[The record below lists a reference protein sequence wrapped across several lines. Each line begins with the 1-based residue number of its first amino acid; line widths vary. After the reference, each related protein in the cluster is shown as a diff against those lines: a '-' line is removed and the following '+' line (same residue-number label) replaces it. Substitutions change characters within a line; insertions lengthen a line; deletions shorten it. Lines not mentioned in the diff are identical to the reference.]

1 LNSAEFLLIGA
12 VLAVG
17 VLHTMVPDHWLP
29 IVLMARQR
37 KWSTR
42 ETALAALQAGTGHV
56 VSTLLIAVL
65 FWGAGAA
72 IATRFSGWVET
83 ATSLALVG
91 FGLWVA
97 VGAWREMVHE
107 HGHEHG
113 HHHHHGHNHG
123 HSHDTKTGSRMTL
136 LLILGSSP
144 MIEGIPA
151 FFAAGQYGL
160 GLLIIMALVFAAA
173 TIVTYVVL
181 SVYSA
186 KGLEQVRFGRFE
198 RYGEIVSGLLIAV
211 VGVVFWFWP
220 LA

>member
-1 LNSAEFLLIGA
+1 MNSAELLLIGA

-17 VLHTMVPDHWLP
+17 VFHTMVPDHWLP

-37 KWSTR
+37 KWSTQK
-42 ETALAALQAGTGHV
+42 TALAALQAGTGHV

-72 IATRFSGWVET
+72 FATRFSGWVET
-83 ATSLALVG
+83 ATSVALVG

-97 VGAWREMVHE
+97 IGAWREMHKQ
-107 HGHEHG
+107 
-113 HHHHHGHNHG
+113 
-123 HSHDTKTGSRMTL
+123 SHDTKTGSRIAL

-151 FFAAGQYGL
+151 FFAAGKYGF
-160 GLLIIMALVFAAA
+160 GLLIVMALVFAAA
-173 TIVTYVVL
+173 TISVYIVF

-186 KGLEQVRFGRFE
+186 KGLKQVRFGRFE
-198 RYGEIVSGLLIAV
+198 RYGEIVSGAVIAL
-211 VGVVFWFWP
+211 VGAVFWFWP
-220 LA
+220 VA

>member
-1 LNSAEFLLIGA
+1 MNSAEFLLIGA

-17 VLHTMVPDHWLP
+17 VFHTMVPDHWLP

-42 ETALAALQAGTGHV
+42 QTALAALQAGTGHT

-72 IATRFSGWVET
+72 IATRFSAWVET
-83 ATSLALVG
+83 ATSVALVG

-97 VGAWREMVHE
+97 IGAWREI
-107 HGHEHG
+107 GHEHRQEPT
-113 HHHHHGHNHG
+113 
-123 HSHDTKTGSRMTL
+123 HDTKPGSRMAL

-160 GLLIIMALVFAAA
+160 WLLVIMALVFAAA
-173 TIVTYVVL
+173 TIATYVIL

-186 KGLEQVRFGRFE
+186 RGLEQFRFGRFE
-198 RYGEIVSGLLIAV
+198 RYGEIVSGVLIAV

-220 LA
+220 VA

>member
-1 LNSAEFLLIGA
+1 MNSAELLLIGA

-17 VLHTMVPDHWLP
+17 VFHTMVPDHWLP

-37 KWSTR
+37 KWSTQK
-42 ETALAALQAGTGHV
+42 TALAALQAGTGHV

-72 IATRFSGWVET
+72 FATRFSGWVET
-83 ATSLALVG
+83 ATSVSLVG

-97 VGAWREMVHE
+97 IGAWREMHKQ
-107 HGHEHG
+107 
-113 HHHHHGHNHG
+113 
-123 HSHDTKTGSRMTL
+123 SHDTKTGSRIAL

-160 GLLIIMALVFAAA
+160 WLLIIMALVFAAA
-173 TIVTYVVL
+173 TISTYIL
-181 SVYSA
+181 FSVYSA
-186 KGLEQVRFGRFE
+186 KGLKQVRFGRFE
-198 RYGEIVSGLLIAV
+198 RYGEIVSGAVIAL
-211 VGVVFWFWP
+211 VGAVFWFWP
-220 LA
+220 VT

>member
-1 LNSAEFLLIGA
+1 LNSAELLLIGA

-17 VLHTMVPDHWLP
+17 VFHTMVPDHWLP

-37 KWSTR
+37 KWSTQK
-42 ETALAALQAGTGHV
+42 TALAALQAGTGHV

-72 IATRFSGWVET
+72 FATRFSGWVET
-83 ATSLALVG
+83 ATSVALVG

-97 VGAWREMVHE
+97 IGAWREMHKQ
-107 HGHEHG
+107 
-113 HHHHHGHNHG
+113 
-123 HSHDTKTGSRMTL
+123 SHDTKTGSRIAL

-160 GLLIIMALVFAAA
+160 WLLIIMALVFAAA
-173 TIVTYVVL
+173 TISTYIL
-181 SVYSA
+181 FSVYSA
-186 KGLEQVRFGRFE
+186 KGLKQVRFGRFE
-198 RYGEIVSGLLIAV
+198 RYGEIVSGAVIAL
-211 VGVVFWFWP
+211 VGAVFWFWP
-220 LA
+220 VA

>member
-1 LNSAEFLLIGA
+1 MNSAELLLIGA

-17 VLHTMVPDHWLP
+17 VFHTMVPDHWLP
-29 IVLMARQR
+29 IVLMARQG
-37 KWSTR
+37 KWSTQK
-42 ETALAALQAGTGHV
+42 TALAALQAGTGHV

-72 IATRFSGWVET
+72 FATRFSGWVET
-83 ATSLALVG
+83 ATSVALVG

-97 VGAWREMVHE
+97 IGAWREMHKQ
-107 HGHEHG
+107 
-113 HHHHHGHNHG
+113 
-123 HSHDTKTGSRMTL
+123 SHDTKTGSRIAL

-160 GLLIIMALVFAAA
+160 WLLIIMALVFAAA
-173 TIVTYVVL
+173 TISVYIVF

-186 KGLEQVRFGRFE
+186 KGLKQVRFGRFE
-198 RYGEIVSGLLIAV
+198 RYGEIVSGAVIAL
-211 VGVVFWFWP
+211 VGAVFWFWP
-220 LA
+220 VA

>member
-17 VLHTMVPDHWLP
+17 VFHTMVPDHWLP

-42 ETALAALQAGTGHV
+42 QTALAALQAGTGHAV
-56 VSTLLIAVL
+56 LTLLIAVL

-72 IATRFSGWVET
+72 IATRFSAWVET

-97 VGAWREMVHE
+97 IGAWREIAHE
-107 HGHEHG
+107 HSHEHT
-113 HHHHHGHNHG
+113 HGA
-123 HSHDTKTGSRMTL
+123 KTGSRMAL

-160 GLLIIMALVFAAA
+160 GLLIIMALVFATA
-173 TIVTYVVL
+173 TIATYIIL

-186 KGLEQVRFGRFE
+186 KGVEQLRFGRFE
-198 RYGEIVSGLLIAV
+198 RYGEIVSGVLIAA

-220 LA
+220 VA

>member
-1 LNSAEFLLIGA
+1 
-12 VLAVG
+12 
-17 VLHTMVPDHWLP
+17 MVPDHWLP
-29 IVLMARQR
+29 IVPMARQR

-56 VSTLLIAVL
+56 VSTLLIAIL
-65 FWGAGAA
+65 FWAAGAA
-72 IATRFSGWVET
+72 LATRFSAWAET

-97 VGAWREMVHE
+97 IGAWREIAHE
-107 HGHEHG
+107 H
-113 HHHHHGHNHG
+113 
-123 HSHDTKTGSRMTL
+123 SHKHTDDAKAGSRMAL

-173 TIVTYVVL
+173 TIATYIVL

-186 KGLEQVRFGRFE
+186 KGLEQFRYGQFE
-198 RYGEIVSGLLIAV
+198 QYGEIVSGVLIAV
-211 VGVVFWFWP
+211 VGAVFWFWP
-220 LA
+220 VT

>member
-1 LNSAEFLLIGA
+1 LNSAELLLIGA

-17 VLHTMVPDHWLP
+17 VFHTMVPDHWLP

-37 KWSTR
+37 KWSTQR
-42 ETALAALQAGTGHV
+42 TALAALQAGTGHV

-72 IATRFSGWVET
+72 FATRFSGWVET
-83 ATSLALVG
+83 ATSVALVG

-97 VGAWREMVHE
+97 IGAWREMHKQ
-107 HGHEHG
+107 
-113 HHHHHGHNHG
+113 
-123 HSHDTKTGSRMTL
+123 SHDTKTGSRIAL

-160 GLLIIMALVFAAA
+160 WLLIIMALVFAAA
-173 TIVTYVVL
+173 TISVYIVF

-186 KGLEQVRFGRFE
+186 KGLKQVRFGRFE
-198 RYGEIVSGLLIAV
+198 RYGEIVSGAVIAL
-211 VGVVFWFWP
+211 VGAVFWFWP
-220 LA
+220 VA

>member
-1 LNSAEFLLIGA
+1 MNSAEFLLIGA

-17 VLHTMVPDHWLP
+17 VFHTMVPDHWLP
-29 IVLMARQR
+29 IVLMARQQ

-42 ETALAALQAGTGHV
+42 DTALAALQAGTGHV

-72 IATRFSGWVET
+72 IATRFSTWVET

-97 VGAWREMVHE
+97 IGAWREIAHE
-107 HGHEHG
+107 HGHEHT
-113 HHHHHGHNHG
+113 
-123 HSHDTKTGSRMTL
+123 DDAKKGSRMAL

-160 GLLIIMALVFAAA
+160 GLLIIMALVFATA
-173 TIVTYVVL
+173 TIATYIIL

-186 KGLEQVRFGRFE
+186 KGLEQFRFGRFE
-198 RYGEIVSGLLIAV
+198 RYGEIVSGVLIAV

-220 LA
+220 VA

>member
-1 LNSAEFLLIGA
+1 LNSAEYLLIGA

-17 VLHTMVPDHWLP
+17 VFHTMVPDHWLP
-29 IVLMARQR
+29 IVLMARQQ

-42 ETALAALQAGTGHV
+42 DTALAALQAGTGHV

-72 IATRFSGWVET
+72 IATRFSAWVET

-97 VGAWREMVHE
+97 IGAWREIAHE
-107 HGHEHG
+107 HGHEH
-113 HHHHHGHNHG
+113 N
-123 HSHDTKTGSRMTL
+123 DNAKKGSRMAL

-151 FFAAGQYGL
+151 FFAAGKYGI
-160 GLLIIMALVFAAA
+160 GLLIIMALVFATA
-173 TIVTYVVL
+173 TIATYIIL

-186 KGLEQVRFGRFE
+186 KGLEQFRFGRFE
-198 RYGEIVSGLLIAV
+198 RYGEIVSGALIAV

-220 LA
+220 VA

>member
-1 LNSAEFLLIGA
+1 MNSAELLLIGA

-17 VLHTMVPDHWLP
+17 VFHTMVPDHWLP

-37 KWSTR
+37 KWSTQK
-42 ETALAALQAGTGHV
+42 TALAALQAGTGHV

-65 FWGAGAA
+65 FWGAGSAF
-72 IATRFSGWVET
+72 ATRFSGWVET
-83 ATSLALVG
+83 ATSVALVG

-97 VGAWREMVHE
+97 IGAWREMHKQ
-107 HGHEHG
+107 
-113 HHHHHGHNHG
+113 
-123 HSHDTKTGSRMTL
+123 SHDTKTGSRIAL

-160 GLLIIMALVFAAA
+160 WLLIIMALVFAAA
-173 TIVTYVVL
+173 TISVYIVF

-186 KGLEQVRFGRFE
+186 KGLKQVRFGRFE
-198 RYGEIVSGLLIAV
+198 RYGEIVSGAVIAL
-211 VGVVFWFWP
+211 VGAVFWFWP
-220 LA
+220 VA

>member
-1 LNSAEFLLIGA
+1 LNSAELLLIGA
-12 VLAVG
+12 VLAIG
-17 VLHTMVPDHWLP
+17 VFHTMVPDHWLP

-37 KWSTR
+37 KWSTQK
-42 ETALAALQAGTGHV
+42 TALAALQAGTGHV

-72 IATRFSGWVET
+72 VATRFSGWVET
-83 ATSLALVG
+83 ATSVALVG

-97 VGAWREMVHE
+97 IGAWREMHKQ
-107 HGHEHG
+107 
-113 HHHHHGHNHG
+113 
-123 HSHDTKTGSRMTL
+123 SHDTKTGSRIAL

-160 GLLIIMALVFAAA
+160 WLLIIMALVFAAA
-173 TIVTYVVL
+173 TISVYIVF

-186 KGLEQVRFGRFE
+186 KGLKQVRFGRFE
-198 RYGEIVSGLLIAV
+198 RYGEIVSGAVIAL
-211 VGVVFWFWP
+211 VGAVFWFWP
-220 LA
+220 VA

>member
-1 LNSAEFLLIGA
+1 MNSAEYLLIGA

-17 VLHTMVPDHWLP
+17 VFHTMVPDHWLP
-29 IVLMARQR
+29 IVLMARQQ

-42 ETALAALQAGTGHV
+42 DTALAALQAGTGHV

-72 IATRFSGWVET
+72 IATRFSAWVET

-97 VGAWREMVHE
+97 IGAWREIAHE
-107 HGHEHG
+107 HGHEH
-113 HHHHHGHNHG
+113 N
-123 HSHDTKTGSRMTL
+123 DNAKKGSRMAL

-151 FFAAGQYGL
+151 FFAAGKYGI
-160 GLLIIMALVFAAA
+160 GLLIIMALVFATA
-173 TIVTYVVL
+173 TIATYIIL

-186 KGLEQVRFGRFE
+186 KGLEQFRFGRFE
-198 RYGEIVSGLLIAV
+198 RYGEIVSGALIAV

-220 LA
+220 VA

>member
-1 LNSAEFLLIGA
+1 LNSAAFLLIGA

-17 VLHTMVPDHWLP
+17 VFHTMVPDHWLP

-42 ETALAALQAGTGHV
+42 ETALAALQAGTGHA

-72 IATRFSGWVET
+72 IATRFSAWVEA
-83 ATSLALVG
+83 ATSLALIG

-97 VGAWREMVHE
+97 IGAWREMAHE
-107 HGHEHG
+107 HD
-113 HHHHHGHNHG
+113 HHHDHNHR
-123 HSHDTKTGSRMTL
+123 HTHDTKPGSRMAL

-160 GLLIIMALVFAAA
+160 WLLVIMALVFAAA
-173 TIVTYVVL
+173 TIATYIIL

-198 RYGEIVSGLLIAV
+198 RYGEIVSGVLIAI

-220 LA
+220 VA

>member
-1 LNSAEFLLIGA
+1 MNSAELLLIGA

-37 KWSTR
+37 NWTPR
-42 ETALAALQAGTGHV
+42 QTGLAALQAGTGHV

-65 FWGAGAA
+65 FWAAGAA
-72 IATRFSGWVET
+72 VAVRFSGWIET
-83 ATSLALVG
+83 ITSLALIG

-97 VGAWREMVHE
+97 IGAWREMAHE
-107 HGHEHG
+107 HDHAHGHAHEH
-113 HHHHHGHNHG
+113 H
-123 HSHDTKTGSRMTL
+123 KQGSRMAL

-151 FFAAGQYGL
+151 FFAAGRYGF
-160 GLLIIMALVFAAA
+160 GLLVVMALVFAAA
-173 TIVTYVVL
+173 TIGTYVIL

-186 KGLEQVRFGRFE
+186 KGLQQVRFGRFE
-198 RYGEIVSGLLIAV
+198 RYGEIASGVLIAI
-211 VGVVFWFWP
+211 VGAVFWFWP
-220 LA
+220 VA

>member
-1 LNSAEFLLIGA
+1 
-12 VLAVG
+12 
-17 VLHTMVPDHWLP
+17 MVPDHWLP

-42 ETALAALQAGTGHV
+42 ETALAALQAGTGHA

-72 IATRFSGWVET
+72 IATRFSAWVEA
-83 ATSLALVG
+83 ATSLALIG

-97 VGAWREMVHE
+97 IGAWREMAHE
-107 HGHEHG
+107 HD
-113 HHHHHGHNHG
+113 HHHDHNHR
-123 HSHDTKTGSRMTL
+123 HTHDTKPGSRMAL

-160 GLLIIMALVFAAA
+160 WLLVIMALVFAAA
-173 TIVTYVVL
+173 TIATYIIL

-198 RYGEIVSGLLIAV
+198 RYGEIVSGVLIAI

-220 LA
+220 VA